1 MTIARS
7 LEARVQRLEDIAAI
21 HNLVARYGVA
31 MDDRDLAAFPG
42 LFTDDVVL
50 TSADGVMNATG
61 LATVI
66 ELFRGRFV
74 VLGPSNHFTHD
85 KLLTFDDRD
94 PETAGG
100 LVLAHAEMNRNG
112 RAMVAAIRYHDRY
125 RRVGDQW
132 KIATRTL
139 TFFYYVNATDYSDA
153 LGPGVKLRQ
162 RAYAAPM
169 AADWPENLPTWK
181 AYYGA

>member
-1 MTIARS
+1 
-7 LEARVQRLEDIAAI
+7 
-21 HNLVARYGVA
+21 

-125 RRVGDQW
+125 RS
-132 KIATRTL
+132 TL
-139 TFFYYVNATDYSDA
+139 DDV
-153 LGPGVKLRQ
+153 L
-162 RAYAAPM
+162 
-169 AADWPENLPTWK
+169 PELLK
-181 AYYGA
+181 EAEEK